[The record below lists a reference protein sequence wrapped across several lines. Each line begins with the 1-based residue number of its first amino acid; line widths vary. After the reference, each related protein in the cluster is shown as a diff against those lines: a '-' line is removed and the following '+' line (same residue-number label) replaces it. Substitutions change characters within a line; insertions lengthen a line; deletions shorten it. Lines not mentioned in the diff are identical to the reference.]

1 MEVPLELI
9 YIRIRNGLQ
18 GYNKKSS
25 TISQKA
31 GVVDFLYYNPLQRC
45 EFTLCNILKMVNM

>member
-25 TISQKA
+25 TISQKS
-31 GVVDFLYYNPLQRC
+31 GVVGLSVL
-45 EFTLCNILKMVNM
+45 EFPMLV

>member
-18 GYNKKSS
+18 GYVRKSS

-31 GVVDFLYYNPLQRC
+31 GVVGLSALEFPLV
-45 EFTLCNILKMVNM
+45 M

>member
-18 GYNKKSS
+18 GYSRKSS
-25 TISQKA
+25 AISQKA
-31 GVVDFLYYNPLQRC
+31 GVGGLSAL
-45 EFTLCNILKMVNM
+45 EFPIAM

>member
-18 GYNKKSS
+18 GYSKKSS

-31 GVVDFLYYNPLQRC
+31 GVGGLSALESP
-45 EFTLCNILKMVNM
+45 IAM